1 MCIPLRTVTL
11 VAAATAVLAA
21 STARAQPDL
30 PPPPPPP
37 MGAPTEL
44 PPLPPSPSPPAQQ
57 PAGTSRPTPRYAPQ
71 PQPPPPPPVYRAHA
85 RRRAEDGTS
94 TASPERGRSLGV
106 YVVEEPEER
115 RVALTLNPLGLVW
128 GRLSANVEVQLAPRH
143 SLVVSPNALI
153 LPAERGMTAHSTVS
167 QGLGFASRGSSSI
180 GVELG
185 YHYWWYWRSSLR
197 GPFLGPSLLLGSTT
211 QANAGD
217 PTQSQTYWGMAF
229 DFGWQEVLPGGF
241 TIGGGAGL
249 GLIHLADSTGV
260 FPRVLFQIGWSF

>member
-1 MCIPLRTVTL
+1 MWTPLRTVTL
-11 VAAATAVLAA
+11 AAAATAVLGA
-21 STARAQPDL
+21 SPARAQPDL

-44 PPLPPSPSPPAQQ
+44 PALPPSPPAQQ
-57 PAGTSRPTPRYAPQ
+57 PAGTSRPAPRYSPP
-71 PQPPPPPPVYRAHA
+71 PQPPPPPPVYRARV
-85 RRRAEDGTS
+85 RRRTEDGTS
-94 TASPERGRSLGV
+94 PASPERGRNLAL
-106 YVVEEPEER
+106 YAVEEPEER

-143 SLVVSPNALI
+143 SLIVSPNALV
-153 LPAERGMTAHSTVS
+153 LPAERGGAHNTVS

-180 GVELG
+180 GVEIG

-211 QANAGD
+211 QANVGD
-217 PTQSQTYWGMAF
+217 PTQGQTYWGLAF
-229 DFGWQEVLPGGF
+229 DFGGQEVLPGGF